1 MNIEKVVTKIVD
13 GDTINVEPFDDG
25 ENSIR
30 LLGIDTPETNYY
42 GRSQGEHAGNATDF
56 LKELIS
62 AGDIVRIESD
72 QEERDKYG
80 RILGYVFMDDENIN
94 VKLVAEGMAVP

>member
-25 ENSIR
+25 EDSVR

-42 GRSQGEHAGNATDF
+42 GRSQGKHAEDATDF
-56 LKELIS
+56 LKELIGV
-62 AGDIVRIESD
+62 GDTVRIETD
-72 QEERDKYG
+72 EEERDRYG
-80 RILGYVFMDDENIN
+80 RVLAYVFKGDENIN
-94 VKLVAEGMAVP
+94 ISCLLVVIIPH